1 MERYGGGGV
10 VAEVLLETRM
20 GEIEVAV
27 LRTSF
32 APGAIVPLHAHPEAE
47 EHHVEAGHIEFYHEG
62 TWTDASAGTRL
73 RVAPGDFHAMRN
85 TGPNVAAM
93 LTLLPGSLLAYVRE
107 VAPPLD
113 GTPAAQLTSDAAVA
127 HVAERRSRGY
137 VNASPVDNAAIGIM
151 LPPKPSRADVK

>member
-10 VAEVLLETRM
+10 VAEVLLETGIGRAQ
-20 GEIEVAV
+20 VAV

-32 APGAIVPLHAHPEAE
+32 VPGSVVPLHAHPEAE
-47 EHHVEAGHIEFYHEG
+47 QHHVEAGRLQFYHAG
-62 TWTDASAGTRL
+62 GWVDASAGTRL
-73 RVAPGDFHAMRN
+73 CVAPGDFHAMRN
-85 TGPNVAAM
+85 TGPDAAVM

-113 GTPAAQLTSDAAVA
+113 GTPAAQPTSDAAIA

-137 VNASPVDNAAIGIM
+137 VNASPADNAAIGIM
-151 LPPKPSRADVK
+151 LPP